1 MAEIENKLVDRR
13 TVARYLRK
21 GVLDEKDYDR
31 FLKSLPD
38 VADQAV
44 PVEAAMEGEDDL
56 EDEDEDDEE

>member
-13 TVARYLRK
+13 TAHRYLRK

-31 FLKSLPD
+31 YLKSLPD
-38 VADQAV
+38 VAEQAL

-56 EDEDEDDEE
+56 EDDDDEA

>member
-1 MAEIENKLVDRR
+1 MADFENKLIDRR

-21 GVLDEKDYDR
+21 GVVDEKDYER
-31 FLKSLPD
+31 YLKALPD

-56 EDEDEDDEE
+56 EDDDED